1 MTPGFCPKS
10 HTSTSGWDFVAFS
23 PSQDVFHAT
32 WASPKWSARWAALTE
47 SLEDDVQT
55 SPRHP
60 SSISHVG
67 DLADTCS
74 NPRTPQVVTG
84 QGTSKSWKQAALHM
98 PRPSATVQ
106 FTDQSQSSQG
116 ACVGPLDRRRLRIQE
131 RSERGNFKSRARLT
145 PWTKW
150 AHITLLLHHP
160 TNSAFGL
167 ASLRNMAR
175 CRSTLGSAR

>member
-1 MTPGFCPKS
+1 MGSLRGPNPHSAPETELTFRPKVTSQVPPGFSPKS
-10 HTSTSGWDFVAFS
+10 HTSEGGWDFVAFG
-23 PSQDVFHAT
+23 PLQDVFHAT
-32 WASPKWSARWAALTE
+32 WA
-47 SLEDDVQT
+47 
-55 SPRHP
+55 
-60 SSISHVG
+60 
-67 DLADTCS
+67 
-74 NPRTPQVVTG
+74 PQVVTG
-84 QGTSKSWKQAALHM
+84 QGMSKSWKQEALHM

-106 FTDQSQSSQG
+106 FTDQSHSRQG

-150 AHITLLLHHP
+150 AHITLWLHHP

>member
-1 MTPGFCPKS
+1 VGVQSRHISVGEVGPWKVMSDSDENRFQLPNPQPNRTNGAIRR
-10 HTSTSGWDFVAFS
+10 H
-23 PSQDVFHAT
+23 
-32 WASPKWSARWAALTE
+32 SANGT
-47 SLEDDVQT
+47 
-55 SPRHP
+55 
-60 SSISHVG
+60 I
-67 DLADTCS
+67 TCS
-74 NPRTPQVVTG
+74 NPRTPHVVTG

-116 ACVGPLDRRRLRIQE
+116 ACVGPLDRRRLRIQA

-150 AHITLLLHHP
+150 AHITLWLHHP

-175 CRSTLGSAR
+175 CRSTLGNAR